1 MSITINEALDQLNV
15 SLSSPDVPEIE
26 LYMDAANEWVATR
39 VTDTSP
45 APVKV
50 ATLILLDHLWETQR
64 GPSSNPVDTETGTP
78 YTFGFAIPNRVLE
91 LLAPYMNAGTGA
103 KPASASYSFP
113 DAVAFPDPAEWP
125 VA

>member
-1 MSITINEALDQLNV
+1 MSITIEEALDQLNV
-15 SLSSPDVPEIE
+15 SMSSPDVAEIT

-39 VTDTSP
+39 VSDTSP

-64 GPSSNPVDTETGTP
+64 GPATSPLSDEMVTVASAG
-78 YTFGFAIPNRVLE
+78 YAIPNRVLE
-91 LLAPYMNAGTGA
+91 LLAPYMTLGVGSR
-103 KPASASYSFP
+103 PAAVSYSFP
-113 DAVAFPDPAEWP
+113 SAVAFPDPVEWP